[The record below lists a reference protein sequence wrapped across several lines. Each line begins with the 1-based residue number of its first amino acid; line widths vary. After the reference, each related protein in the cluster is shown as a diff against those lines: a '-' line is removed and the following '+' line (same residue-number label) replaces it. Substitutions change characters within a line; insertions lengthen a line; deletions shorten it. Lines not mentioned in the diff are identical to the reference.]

1 MLKKM
6 ITFILSLVMVFLTAW
21 AVQAQG
27 VIKFSADL
35 SGSVETNYL
44 QKNTCPVNPGYLVG
58 IEFFQQ
64 KQEETLLGAGVEYQ
78 LLRYAENLDEEFGFI
93 PVYGLIRLHF
103 SPFARSKPYLIG
115 KLGYSF
121 FRVEEPDNDFDYK
134 GGLYYGGGI
143 GLTLSNNVQFEA
155 DYTVHNGEKRLRNF
169 LFPYRYTKVSLALGL
184 LF

>member
-6 ITFILSLVMVFLTAW
+6 ITFILSLVMVFLTTW

-44 QKNTCPVNPGYLVG
+44 QKNTWPVDPGYLVG

-93 PVYGLIRLHF
+93 PLLSQEVNLILSESSGTAFFGLKSLTTTSTTKAAYIT
-103 SPFARSKPYLIG
+103 
-115 KLGYSF
+115 
-121 FRVEEPDNDFDYK
+121 EEES
-134 GGLYYGGGI
+134 G
-143 GLTLSNNVQFEA
+143 
-155 DYTVHNGEKRLRNF
+155 
-169 LFPYRYTKVSLALGL
+169 
-184 LF
+184 